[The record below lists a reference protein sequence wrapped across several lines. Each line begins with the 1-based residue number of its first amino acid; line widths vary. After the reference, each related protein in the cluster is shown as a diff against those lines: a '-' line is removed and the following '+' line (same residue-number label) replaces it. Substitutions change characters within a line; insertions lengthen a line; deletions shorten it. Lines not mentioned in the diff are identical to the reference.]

1 MDVALK
7 LQTIV
12 VSTRPGRMGP
22 PVGRWFHEYAAANS
36 SFDAELLDLAD
47 FNLPVLDEPEH
58 PRAKKYVHEH
68 TKKWSATIERGDAF
82 VFVTPEYNYGPP
94 PSFINAVSYLS
105 AEWNYK
111 PAGFVSY
118 GGVSGGLRAQQMEK
132 QTLTTVKVMPIPES
146 VSIQFFAQRIKDG
159 VFEPTDLMVDGAK
172 AMLSELHRWASALK
186 TMRG

>member
-1 MDVALK
+1 MALK
-7 LQTIV
+7 LQTII
-12 VSTRPGRMGP
+12 VSTRPGRKGP
-22 PVGRWFHEYAAANS
+22 PIGRWFHEYAIANS
-36 SFDAELLDLAD
+36 EFDAELLDLVD

-58 PRAKKYVHEH
+58 PRARKYVHEH
-68 TKKWSATIERGDAF
+68 TKKWSAAIERGDAF

-105 AEWNYK
+105 GEWAYK

-146 VSIQFFAQRIKDG
+146 VSIQFFAERIKND
-159 VFEPTDLMVDGAK
+159 VLEPTDMMIDGAK
-172 AMLSELHRWASALK
+172 TVLAELHRWAGALK
-186 TMRG
+186 TIRG